1 MDLINILHWI
11 LLVMT
16 SGAAL
21 LCYLCCQR
29 MTRLPSNERGRQPQ
43 LLWWSTFVVL
53 ALLSLE
59 IVSSL
64 YPREKTFLFDLFFGT
79 SLLSDPQINIIA
91 LLKETV
97 TALATFILLVALL
110 IQKKSRKLLPMY
122 LGFFCLLTQIALDAI
137 ITRSLHVKIFIPW
150 LLSLTPL
157 LLQMLGTSF
166 IAFSTIK
173 QYCYLSTRKVRHK
186 RRRTTDNPE

>member
-1 MDLINILHWI
+1 
-11 LLVMT
+11 MT
-16 SGAAL
+16 SGTAL

-29 MTRLPSNERGRQPQ
+29 MTRLPSNERSRQSQ

-122 LGFFCLLTQIALDAI
+122 LGFFCLLTQIALDAM
-137 ITRSLHVKIFIPW
+137 ITRSLHVKISIPW
-150 LLSLTPL
+150 LLSITPL

-173 QYCYLSTRKVRHK
+173 QYHYLLTRKVRHK
-186 RRRTTDNPE
+186 RRRRTDNPE